1 MNKRICV
8 ALSALLCAVMFALP
22 AFAVAE
28 TQPLTPD
35 GNLEIVDDI
44 VHEDKQFI
52 TVKSRSGAEF
62 YIVIDRSRDS
72 DNVYFLNQVD
82 DVDLFALLEEDSAAS
97 CSCKEK
103 CAVGMVNSDCLVCRM
118 DMKSCA
124 GKAVETKA
132 EQTTPDSKPAE
143 TVKKQNILPV
153 ILIVGVI
160 GGGAI
165 IGFLKLRKN
174 KPKAASVPDFDDDTD
189 DEDFV
194 EEETEVEDGDK

>member
-1 MNKRICV
+1 MNKLIRA
-8 ALSALLCAVMFALP
+8 ALSALLCAVGLALP
-22 AFAVAE
+22 TFAVAE

-44 VHEDKQFI
+44 VQEDKQFI

-82 DVDLFALLEEDSAAS
+82 DVDLFALLEENSAAS

-103 CAVGMVNSDCLVCRM
+103 CVVGAVNSDCLVCRM

-124 GKAVETKA
+124 GKVSEVKS
-132 EQTTPDSKPAE
+132 ESISDSEPDKTE
-143 TVKKQNILPV
+143 KKQNILPV
-153 ILIVGVI
+153 LVIVGVI
-160 GGGAI
+160 GGGAV

-189 DEDFV
+189 ADDFAED
-194 EEETEVEDGDK
+194 ETEVEDGDE

>member
-1 MNKRICV
+1 MNKLICA
-8 ALSALLCAVMFALP
+8 ALSALLCVVMFTLP

-28 TQPLTPD
+28 AQPLTPD

-62 YIVIDRSRDS
+62 YIIIDRSRDS

-82 DVDLFALLEEDSAAS
+82 DVDLFSLLEEDSAAS

-103 CAVGMVNSDCLVCRM
+103 CTVGAVNSDCLVCRM
-118 DMKSCA
+118 DMKSCK
-124 GKAVETKA
+124 GKVSEVKSEPDA
-132 EQTTPDSKPAE
+132 EPNSAE
-143 TVKKQNILPV
+143 PSEKQNILPV

-160 GGGAI
+160 GGGAV
-165 IGFLKLRKN
+165 IGFLKLKKN
-174 KPKAASVPDFDDDTD
+174 KPKSIPVPDFDDDTD
-189 DEDFV
+189 DDDFV
-194 EEETEVEDGDK
+194 EDETEVEDGDE

>member
-1 MNKRICV
+1 MNKRIRA
-8 ALSALLCAVMFALP
+8 ALSALLCAVMFTLP

-44 VHEDKQFI
+44 VHDDKQFI

-62 YIVIDRSRDS
+62 YIVIDRSRES

-103 CAVGMVNSDCLVCRM
+103 CVVGSVNSGCLVCRM
-118 DMKSCA
+118 DMKSCK
-124 GKAVETKA
+124 GKVSEVKSD
-132 EQTTPDSKPAE
+132 PISDSE
-143 TVKKQNILPV
+143 SVKTEKKSDIFPV
-153 ILIVGVI
+153 ILVVGVI
-160 GGGAI
+160 GGGAV

-174 KPKAASVPDFDDDTD
+174 KPKAASVPGFDDTD
-189 DEDFV
+189 DEDFA
-194 EEETEVEDGDK
+194 EDETEVEDGNE

>member
-1 MNKRICV
+1 MNKRICA
-8 ALSALLCAVMFALP
+8 ALSALLCCVMFTLP
-22 AFAVAE
+22 TFAVAE

-82 DVDLFALLEEDSAAS
+82 DVDLFALLEDDSSAN

-103 CAVGMVNSDCLVCRM
+103 CTVGAVNSDCFVCRM
-118 DMKSCA
+118 DVKSCK
-124 GKAVETKA
+124 GKVSEVKSETIS
-132 EQTTPDSKPAE
+132 DSEPAE
-143 TVKKQNILPV
+143 TEKKSDILPV

-160 GGGAI
+160 GGGAV

-174 KPKAASVPDFDDDTD
+174 KPKSPPVSDFDDTD
-189 DEDFV
+189 DEDFA
-194 EEETEVEDGDK
+194 EDETEVEDGNE

>member
-1 MNKRICV
+1 MNKRICA
-8 ALSALLCAVMFALP
+8 ALSALLCCVMFTLP

-118 DMKSCA
+118 DMKSCT
-124 GKAVETKA
+124 GKAVETNV
-132 EQTTPDSKPAE
+132 EPTIPDSEPAE
-143 TVKKQNILPV
+143 TVKKQNILLM

-160 GGGAI
+160 GGGAV

-174 KPKAASVPDFDDDTD
+174 KPKATPVPDFDDDMD
-189 DEDFV
+189 DDDFV
-194 EEETEVEDGDK
+194 EDESEVEDGEE

>member
-1 MNKRICV
+1 M
-8 ALSALLCAVMFALP
+8 
-22 AFAVAE
+22 AE

-44 VHEDKQFI
+44 VHDDKQFI
-52 TVKSRSGAEF
+52 TVTSRSGAEF

-132 EQTTPDSKPAE
+132 EQTTPDSKPDKTGE
-143 TVKKQNILPV
+143 KQNILPV
-153 ILIVGVI
+153 ILIVVVI
-160 GGGAI
+160 GGGAV

-174 KPKAASVPDFDDDTD
+174 KPKATSVPDFDDDTD
-189 DEDFV
+189 DDDFAED
-194 EEETEVEDGDK
+194 ETEVEDGDE

>member
-1 MNKRICV
+1 MNKLICA
-8 ALSALLCAVMFALP
+8 ALSALLCVVGLTLP
-22 AFAVAE
+22 TFAVAE

-82 DVDLFALLEEDSAAS
+82 DADLFALLEEDSAAS

-103 CAVGMVNSDCLVCRM
+103 CVVGAVNSDCLVCRM
-118 DMKSCA
+118 DMKSCT

-132 EQTTPDSKPAE
+132 EQTTSDSELDKAGKKP
-143 TVKKQNILPV
+143 NIMPV

-160 GGGAI
+160 GGGAVV
-165 IGFLKLRKN
+165 GFLKLKKN
-174 KPKAASVPDFDDDTD
+174 KPKSSPAPDFDDDTD
-189 DEDFV
+189 DDDFV
-194 EEETEVEDGDK
+194 EDETEVEDGDE

>member
-1 MNKRICV
+1 MNKRICA
-8 ALSALLCAVMFALP
+8 ALSALLCVVGLTLP
-22 AFAVAE
+22 TFAVAE

-62 YIVIDRSRDS
+62 YIVIDRSRDL

-124 GKAVETKA
+124 GKAVETKV
-132 EQTTPDSKPAE
+132 EQTTSDSEPAE
-143 TVKKQNILPV
+143 TVKKQNILLM

-160 GGGAI
+160 GGGAV

-174 KPKAASVPDFDDDTD
+174 KPKATPAPDFDDDTGD
-189 DEDFV
+189 DNFAED
-194 EEETEVEDGDK
+194 ETEVEDGDE

>member
-1 MNKRICV
+1 MNKLICA
-8 ALSALLCAVMFALP
+8 ALSALLCCVMFTLP
-22 AFAVAE
+22 TFAVAE

-44 VHEDKQFI
+44 LHEDKQFI

-103 CAVGMVNSDCLVCRM
+103 CTVGAVNSDCLVCRM
-118 DMKSCA
+118 DMKSCK
-124 GKAVETKA
+124 GKVSEVKS
-132 EQTTPDSKPAE
+132 EPISDSE
-143 TVKKQNILPV
+143 SVKTEKKSDIFPV
-153 ILIVGVI
+153 ILVVGVI
-160 GGGAI
+160 GGGAV

-189 DEDFV
+189 DDDFTED
-194 EEETEVEDGDK
+194 ETEVENGDE

>member
-8 ALSALLCAVMFALP
+8 ALSALLCAVGLTLP
-22 AFAVAE
+22 TFAVAE
-28 TQPLTPD
+28 IQPLTPD

-44 VHEDKQFI
+44 VDEDKQFI

-62 YIVIDRSRDS
+62 YIVIDRSRES

-82 DVDLFALLEEDSAAS
+82 DVDLFALLGEDSSAS

-103 CAVGMVNSDCLVCRM
+103 CTVGAVNSDCLACRM

-124 GKAVETKA
+124 GKSVETKV
-132 EQTTPDSKPAE
+132 EQTIHDSEPDK
-143 TVKKQNILPV
+143 TGKKQNILPV

-194 EEETEVEDGDK
+194 EDETEVDNGDE

>member
-1 MNKRICV
+1 MNKLIRA

-82 DVDLFALLEEDSAAS
+82 DVDLFALLEEDSSVS

-103 CAVGMVNSDCLVCRM
+103 CTVGAVNSDCLVCRM
-118 DMKSCA
+118 DMKSCK
-124 GKAVETKA
+124 GKVSEVKS
-132 EQTTPDSKPAE
+132 EPISDSGS
-143 TVKKQNILPV
+143 VKTEKKSDIFPV
-153 ILIVGVI
+153 ILVVGVI
-160 GGGAI
+160 GGGAV

-174 KPKAASVPDFDDDTD
+174 KPKATPAPDFDDDTD
-189 DEDFV
+189 DDDFV
-194 EEETEVEDGDK
+194 EDETEVEDGDD

>member
-8 ALSALLCAVMFALP
+8 ALSALLCAVMFMLP

-62 YIVIDRSRDS
+62 YIVIDRSRES

-82 DVDLFALLEEDSAAS
+82 DVDLFALLEDDSSAS

-103 CAVGMVNSDCLVCRM
+103 CTVGAVNSDCLVCRM
-118 DMKSCA
+118 DMKSCK
-124 GKAVETKA
+124 GKVSEVKS
-132 EQTTPDSKPAE
+132 EPISDSGS
-143 TVKKQNILPV
+143 VKTEKKSDIFPV
-153 ILIVGVI
+153 ILVVGVI
-160 GGGAI
+160 GGGAV

-174 KPKAASVPDFDDDTD
+174 KPKAASVPGFDDTD
-189 DEDFV
+189 DEDFA
-194 EEETEVEDGDK
+194 EDETEVEDGNE

>member
-1 MNKRICV
+1 M
-8 ALSALLCAVMFALP
+8 
-22 AFAVAE
+22 AE

-82 DVDLFALLEEDSAAS
+82 DVDLFALLEDDSSAS

-103 CAVGMVNSDCLVCRM
+103 CTVGAVNSDCLVCRM
-118 DMKSCA
+118 DMKSCK
-124 GKAVETKA
+124 GKVSE
-132 EQTTPDSKPAE
+132 
-143 TVKKQNILPV
+143 VKI
-153 ILIVGVI
+153 
-160 GGGAI
+160 
-165 IGFLKLRKN
+165 
-174 KPKAASVPDFDDDTD
+174 
-189 DEDFV
+189 
-194 EEETEVEDGDK
+194 

>member
-1 MNKRICV
+1 MNKLICA
-8 ALSALLCAVMFALP
+8 ALSALLCAVGLTLP
-22 AFAVAE
+22 TFAVAE

-52 TVKSRSGAEF
+52 TVTSRSGAEF

-82 DVDLFALLEEDSAAS
+82 DVDLFALLEENSSAS

-103 CAVGMVNSDCLVCRM
+103 CTVGAVNSDCLVCRM
-118 DMKSCA
+118 DMKSCK
-124 GKAVETKA
+124 GKVSEVKSEPDA
-132 EQTTPDSKPAE
+132 EPNSAE
-143 TVKKQNILPV
+143 PSGKQNILLM

-160 GGGAI
+160 GGAI

-174 KPKAASVPDFDDDTD
+174 KPKAASVPDFDDDND
-189 DEDFV
+189 ADDFV
-194 EEETEVEDGDK
+194 EDETEVDDGDE

>member
-1 MNKRICV
+1 MNKLICA
-8 ALSALLCAVMFALP
+8 ALSALLCVVMFMLP

-82 DVDLFALLEEDSAAS
+82 DVDLFALLEDDSSAS

-103 CAVGMVNSDCLVCRM
+103 CTVGAVNSDCLVCRM
-118 DMKSCA
+118 DMKSCK
-124 GKAVETKA
+124 GKVSEVKS
-132 EQTTPDSKPAE
+132 EPISDSGS
-143 TVKKQNILPV
+143 VKTEKKSDIFPV
-153 ILIVGVI
+153 ILVVGVI
-160 GGGAI
+160 GGGAV

-174 KPKAASVPDFDDDTD
+174 KPKAASVPGFDDTD

-194 EEETEVEDGDK
+194 EDETEVEDGDE

>member
-1 MNKRICV
+1 MNKLICA
-8 ALSALLCAVMFALP
+8 ALSALLCVVMFTLP

-44 VHEDKQFI
+44 VREDKQFI

-82 DVDLFALLEEDSAAS
+82 DADLFALLEEDSAAS

-103 CAVGMVNSDCLVCRM
+103 CVVGTVNSDCLVCRM
-118 DMKSCA
+118 DMKSCK
-124 GKAVETKA
+124 GKVSEVKSEPDA
-132 EQTTPDSKPAE
+132 EPNSAE
-143 TVKKQNILPV
+143 PSGKQNILPV
-153 ILIVGVI
+153 ILIVVVI
-160 GGGAI
+160 GGGAV

-174 KPKAASVPDFDDDTD
+174 KLKAASVPDFDDATD
-189 DEDFV
+189 DDDFV
-194 EEETEVEDGDK
+194 EEETEVDDGDE

>member
-1 MNKRICV
+1 MNKLICA
-8 ALSALLCAVMFALP
+8 ALSALLCVVMFMLP

-62 YIVIDRSRDS
+62 YIIIDRSRDS

-82 DVDLFALLEEDSAAS
+82 DVDLFALLEEDSSAS

-103 CAVGMVNSDCLVCRM
+103 CTVGAVNSDCLVCRM
-118 DMKSCA
+118 DMKSCK
-124 GKAVETKA
+124 GKVSEVKS
-132 EQTTPDSKPAE
+132 EPISDSGS
-143 TVKKQNILPV
+143 VKTEKKSDIFPV
-153 ILIVGVI
+153 ILVVGVI
-160 GGGAI
+160 GGGAV

-174 KPKAASVPDFDDDTD
+174 KPKATPVPDFDDDTD
-189 DEDFV
+189 ADDFAED
-194 EEETEVEDGDK
+194 ETEVEDGDE

>member
-1 MNKRICV
+1 MNKRICAV
-8 ALSALLCAVMFALP
+8 LSALLCVVGLTLP

-35 GNLEIVDDI
+35 GNLEIVDYI

-97 CSCKEK
+97 CLCKEK
-103 CAVGMVNSDCLVCRM
+103 CVVGAVNSDCLICRM

-132 EQTTPDSKPAE
+132 EQTTPDTEPDKTGE
-143 TVKKQNILPV
+143 KQNILPV

-174 KPKAASVPDFDDDTD
+174 KPKAASVPDFDDTD
-189 DEDFV
+189 DEDFA
-194 EEETEVEDGDK
+194 EDETEVEDGDK

>member
-1 MNKRICV
+1 MNKRICA
-8 ALSALLCAVMFALP
+8 ALSALLCAVGLTLP
-22 AFAVAE
+22 TFAVAE

-103 CAVGMVNSDCLVCRM
+103 CTVGAVNSDCLVCRM
-118 DMKSCA
+118 DMKSCK
-124 GKAVETKA
+124 GKVSEVKS
-132 EQTTPDSKPAE
+132 EPISDSE
-143 TVKKQNILPV
+143 SVKTEKKSDIFPV
-153 ILIVGVI
+153 ILVVGVI
-160 GGGAI
+160 GGGAV

-189 DEDFV
+189 DDDFTED
-194 EEETEVEDGDK
+194 ETEVENGDE

>member
-1 MNKRICV
+1 MNKRICA
-8 ALSALLCAVMFALP
+8 ALSALLCCVMFTLST
-22 AFAVAE
+22 FAVAE

-44 VHEDKQFI
+44 VHDDKQFI
-52 TVKSRSGAEF
+52 TVTSRSGAEF

-82 DVDLFALLEEDSAAS
+82 DVDLFALLEEDSSAS

-103 CAVGMVNSDCLVCRM
+103 CTVGAVNSDCLVCRM
-118 DMKSCA
+118 YMKSCA
-124 GKAVETKA
+124 GKAVETKV
-132 EQTTPDSKPAE
+132 EQTTSDSEPAE
-143 TVKKQNILPV
+143 TVKKQNILLM

-160 GGGAI
+160 GGGAV

-174 KPKAASVPDFDDDTD
+174 KPKATPVPDFDDDMD
-189 DEDFV
+189 DDNFV
-194 EEETEVEDGDK
+194 EDETEVEDGDE

>member
-1 MNKRICV
+1 MNKWICA
-8 ALSALLCAVMFALP
+8 ALSALLCCVMFALP

-44 VHEDKQFI
+44 VQEDKQFI

-72 DNVYFLNQVD
+72 DNVYFLNKVD
-82 DVDLFALLEEDSAAS
+82 DVDLFALLEEDSAVS

-103 CAVGMVNSDCLVCRM
+103 CTVGAVNSDCLVCRM
-118 DMKSCA
+118 DMKSCK
-124 GKAVETKA
+124 GKVNEVKSEPDA
-132 EQTTPDSKPAE
+132 EPNSAE
-143 TVKKQNILPV
+143 PSGKQNILPV

-160 GGGAI
+160 GGGAV
-165 IGFLKLRKN
+165 IGFLKLKKN
-174 KPKAASVPDFDDDTD
+174 KPKSSPVPDFDDATD
-189 DEDFV
+189 DDDFV
-194 EEETEVEDGDK
+194 EDETEVEDGDE

>member
-1 MNKRICV
+1 MNKLICA
-8 ALSALLCAVMFALP
+8 ALSALLCCVMFTLP
-22 AFAVAE
+22 TFAVAE

-44 VHEDKQFI
+44 VHDDKQFI
-52 TVKSRSGAEF
+52 TVTSRSGAEF

-82 DVDLFALLEEDSAAS
+82 DVDLFTLLDEDSSSS

-103 CAVGMVNSDCLVCRM
+103 CTVGAVNSDCLVCRM
-118 DMKSCA
+118 DMKSCK
-124 GKAVETKA
+124 GKVSEVKSETIS
-132 EQTTPDSKPAE
+132 DSEPAE
-143 TVKKQNILPV
+143 TEKKQNILPV

-160 GGGAI
+160 GGGAV

-174 KPKAASVPDFDDDTD
+174 KPKSSPAPDFDDATD
-189 DEDFV
+189 DDDFTKD
-194 EEETEVEDGDK
+194 ETEVDDGDE

>member
-8 ALSALLCAVMFALP
+8 ALSALLCAVMFMLP

-103 CAVGMVNSDCLVCRM
+103 CTVGAVNSDCLVCRM
-118 DMKSCA
+118 DMKSCK
-124 GKAVETKA
+124 GKVSEVKS
-132 EQTTPDSKPAE
+132 EPISDSGS
-143 TVKKQNILPV
+143 VKTEKKSDIFPV
-153 ILIVGVI
+153 ILVVGVI
-160 GGGAI
+160 GGGAV

-174 KPKAASVPDFDDDTD
+174 KPKAASVPGFDDTD

-194 EEETEVEDGDK
+194 EDETEVEDGDE

>member
-1 MNKRICV
+1 MNKRICA
-8 ALSALLCAVMFALP
+8 ALSALLCVVGLTLP
-22 AFAVAE
+22 TFAVAE

-35 GNLEIVDDI
+35 GNLEIIDDI
-44 VHEDKQFI
+44 VQKDKQFI

-103 CAVGMVNSDCLVCRM
+103 CTVGAVNSDCLVCRM

-124 GKAVETKA
+124 GKAVETKV
-132 EQTTPDSKPAE
+132 EQTTSDSEPAKTE
-143 TVKKQNILPV
+143 KKQNILPV

-160 GGGAI
+160 CGGAI
-165 IGFLKLRKN
+165 IWFLKLKKN
-174 KPKAASVPDFDDDTD
+174 KPKSAPAPDFDDDTD

-194 EEETEVEDGDK
+194 EDETEVDDGDE

>member
-1 MNKRICV
+1 MNKFIC
-8 ALSALLCAVMFALP
+8 ADLSALLCAVMFMLP

-44 VHEDKQFI
+44 VHDDKQFI

-82 DVDLFALLEEDSAAS
+82 DVDLFALLEENSSAN

-103 CAVGMVNSDCLVCRM
+103 CAVGSVNSDCLVCRM

-124 GKAVETKA
+124 GKSVETKV
-132 EQTTPDSKPAE
+132 EQTTPDSEPAE

-160 GGGAI
+160 GSGAVV
-165 IGFLKLRKN
+165 GFLKLKKN
-174 KPKAASVPDFDDDTD
+174 KPKSSPAPDFDDDTD

-194 EEETEVEDGDK
+194 EYETEVEDGDE

>member
-1 MNKRICV
+1 MNKRICA
-8 ALSALLCAVMFALP
+8 ALSALLCCVMFTLP
-22 AFAVAE
+22 TFAVAE

-62 YIVIDRSRDS
+62 YIVIDRSRES

-82 DVDLFALLEEDSAAS
+82 DVDLFALLEDDSSAS

-103 CAVGMVNSDCLVCRM
+103 CTVGAVNSDCLVCRM
-118 DMKSCA
+118 DMKSCK
-124 GKAVETKA
+124 GKVSEVKS
-132 EQTTPDSKPAE
+132 EPISDSGS
-143 TVKKQNILPV
+143 VKTEKKSDIFPV
-153 ILIVGVI
+153 ILVVGVI
-160 GGGAI
+160 GGGAV

-174 KPKAASVPDFDDDTD
+174 KPKAASVPGFDDTD
-189 DEDFV
+189 DEDFA
-194 EEETEVEDGDK
+194 EDETEVEDGNE

>member
-1 MNKRICV
+1 MNKRICAV
-8 ALSALLCAVMFALP
+8 LSALLCVVGLTLP

-44 VHEDKQFI
+44 LHEDKQFI

-62 YIVIDRSRDS
+62 YIVIDRSRDL

-82 DVDLFALLEEDSAAS
+82 DVDLFSLLEEDSAAS

-103 CAVGMVNSDCLVCRM
+103 CAVGAVNSDCLVCRM

-124 GKAVETKA
+124 GKSVETNV
-132 EQTTPDSKPAE
+132 EPTIPDSEPAE
-143 TVKKQNILPV
+143 PEKKQNILPV
-153 ILIVGVI
+153 VLIVVVI
-160 GGGAI
+160 GGGTV

-174 KPKAASVPDFDDDTD
+174 KAKSSPVPDFDDDND
-189 DEDFV
+189 ADDFV
-194 EEETEVEDGDK
+194 EDETEVEDGEE

>member
-1 MNKRICV
+1 MNKSICA
-8 ALSALLCAVMFALP
+8 ALSALLCCVMFALP

-44 VHEDKQFI
+44 VQEDKQFI

-82 DVDLFALLEEDSAAS
+82 DADLFALLEEDSSAS

-103 CAVGMVNSDCLVCRM
+103 CVVGAVNSDCLVCRM
-118 DMKSCA
+118 DMKSCK
-124 GKAVETKA
+124 GKVSEVKS
-132 EQTTPDSKPAE
+132 EPISDSEPVKTE
-143 TVKKQNILPV
+143 KKQNILPV

-160 GGGAI
+160 GGGAV

-174 KPKAASVPDFDDDTD
+174 KAKSSPVPDFDDATD
-189 DEDFV
+189 DDDFV
-194 EEETEVEDGDK
+194 EEETEVEDGDE

>member
-1 MNKRICV
+1 MNKRICA
-8 ALSALLCAVMFALP
+8 ALSALLCAVGLTLP
-22 AFAVAE
+22 TFAVAE

-103 CAVGMVNSDCLVCRM
+103 CTVGAVNSDCLVCRM
-118 DMKSCA
+118 DMKSCK
-124 GKAVETKA
+124 GKVSEVKSETIS
-132 EQTTPDSKPAE
+132 DSEPAE
-143 TVKKQNILPV
+143 IGKKQNILPV
-153 ILIVGVI
+153 ILIVVVI
-160 GGGAI
+160 GGGAV
-165 IGFLKLRKN
+165 IGFLKMRKN
-174 KPKAASVPDFDDDTD
+174 KPKVASVPDFDDDTD
-189 DEDFV
+189 DDDFV
-194 EEETEVEDGDK
+194 EDKTEVENGDE